1 MPGDF
6 RVLGEEPG
14 QGRVRGHVVRPRQQ
28 GWVQPQHFG
37 QRRRILIEDAVQAL
51 ASLANRGAWGQ
62 FAAKYGQ
69 SQVYLD
75 PRSGVAT
82 SIVTRVPMIPGK
94 GDGNQ
99 LDLAGV
105 SAGPVAT
112 ALKKRGIP
120 FLATSGYS
128 SKQLPRE
135 FDGANFLPK
144 PYTAEELTAAINAL
158 INA

>member
-1 MPGDF
+1 MH
-6 RVLGEEPG
+6 
-14 QGRVRGHVVRPRQQ
+14 GHQLSA
-28 GWVQPQHFG
+28 HDLSSL
-37 QRRRILIEDAVQAL
+37 RILIVEDEPLLAL
-51 ASLANRGAWGQ
+51 TLQDFLSDAGFVNTLIAGKLEKALSLIENDDCDAAIVDAN
-62 FAAKYGQ
+62 
-69 SQVYLD
+69 
-75 PRSGVAT
+75 
-82 SIVTRVPMIPGK
+82 
-94 GDGNQ
+94 
-99 LDLAGV
+99 LAGI

-158 INA
+158 INSL